1 LTGRRAVYVASACVV
16 AGAALVAVLITG
28 NLAQEPGMM
37 PEMGGMDMG
46 EMGMGMGPMGG
57 AAGGQAMQ
65 YEESPPPEHLRMTY
79 DEFLAREGLPKV
91 AIPEA
96 YTLDE
101 NGEPA
106 QLSANQWHQNY
117 RIYQEGAVAVEVER
131 GRPGGGLADKARAE
145 LNHIEREHEA
155 MRELYQYACEHCF
168 SAQIGHPFM
177 GPVRMSSA
185 DSVDVR
191 VNVIVAASRDFPTR
205 MAQRLTP
212 LSRPGW
218 PIRDSSSPGGLIGP
232 AGGRARFDFITRKGG
247 YFEPVKLY
255 IDAEAIGLWNQ
266 LWGDTQVRVALLDTS
281 DKVIAEQTLSA
292 GLDGASITE
301 QMVFPAYAFSHRAV
315 HQMPDISP
323 WRTQLPMFR
332 GAPKDMYKIK
342 GWLIGGQDGI
352 RFNVPVGI
360 LATLNS
366 AQVDLLPAEGMSEVL
381 LKKVG
386 G

>member
-1 LTGRRAVYVASACVV
+1 MV

-37 PEMGGMDMG
+37 MPEMGGMDMG
-46 EMGMGMGPMGG
+46 GMDMAEMGMGMGPMGG
-57 AAGGQAMQ
+57 MGAAGGQSMQ

-79 DEFLAREGLPKV
+79 DEFLAREGLPRV
-91 AIPEA
+91 PIPEA

-106 QLSANQWHQNY
+106 ELSANQWHQNY
-117 RIYQEGAVAVEVER
+117 RIYQEGVTVEVER
-131 GRPGGGLADKARAE
+131 GSPGGGLADKARAE
-145 LNHIEREHEA
+145 LEHIEREHEA

-177 GPVRMSSA
+177 GPVRMSGS

-191 VNVIVAASRDFPTR
+191 VNVVVTACRDFPTR
-205 MAQRLTP
+205 MAGRLTP
-212 LSRPGW
+212 LTRPGW

-247 YFEPVKLY
+247 YFKPVKLY
-255 IDAEAIGLWNQ
+255 LDAEAIGLWNQ
-266 LWGDTQVRVALLDTS
+266 LWSDTQVRVGLLDTS
-281 DKVIAEQTLSA
+281 DKVISEQTLSP

-301 QMVFPAYAFSHRAV
+301 QMVFPTYAFSHRTV
-315 HQMPDISP
+315 HRMPDISP
-323 WRTQLPMFR
+323 WRTKLPMFR

-342 GWLIGGQDGI
+342 GQLIGGHDGI
-352 RFNVPVGI
+352 RFSLPVGV
-360 LATLNS
+360 LATLNG
-366 AQVDLLPAEGMSEVL
+366 AQVELLPAEGMSEVL